1 MTEQEVQAVAS
12 QSQTEGKITEQG
24 VQLIATPLIRKY
36 DWETEQ
42 IGYGVKLTVN
52 DGEKYASVTIT
63 TGEDIESEIQR
74 AIDAVDA
81 HEYGELEG

>member
-12 QSQTEGKITEQG
+12 
-24 VQLIATPLIRKY
+24 PLIRKY

-52 DGEKYASVTIT
+52 DGDKYASVVIT

-81 HEYGELEG
+81 HEYVELEG

>member
-12 QSQTEGKITEQG
+12 
-24 VQLIATPLIRKY
+24 PLIRKY

-52 DGEKYASVTIT
+52 DGDKFASVVIT

-81 HEYGELEG
+81 HEYGHLDGDELHQSKASAGELEG